1 MSLDEAVMDLSDVF
15 EYGQGYVALSRVRRL
30 SGLHLLGWNRRAF
43 EVHPQIFSQD
53 QIFKEQSSAAE
64 IEFSKLPKNELQK
77 MYDNF
82 IRASGGVVNPSSDF
96 QKKVKEKKTVKVDT
110 KELTLDM
117 WNEGRD
123 IVEIAKLR
131 KLKESTI
138 FTHIEELVVE
148 EKIPVGALSRILDKK
163 TEKAL
168 PAIHKAFHRLDT
180 RSLTAV
186 FEHFDGKYS
195 YDTLRLARLF
205 LEK

>member
-1 MSLDEAVMDLSDVF
+1 
-15 EYGQGYVALSRVRRL
+15 
-30 SGLHLLGWNRRAF
+30 
-43 EVHPQIFSQD
+43 
-53 QIFKEQSSAAE
+53 
-64 IEFSKLPKNELQK
+64 